1 MRLVLIS
8 LLMLVAN
15 SNIYAQG
22 CCSGGA
28 GSPIAGGASSGVL
41 QEYQME
47 ISINHQF
54 NTSNTFYTGSE
65 VTEPE
70 KYFNNLKSNYLFFRT
85 DYGLSKKLTLSI
97 ASGYYLNKTKEA
109 EDITSNRTSSGFS
122 DLIILPRYSVY
133 NKNKKF
139 KRTEIALGLG
149 IKIPLGTHID
159 STLTITAS
167 SYAPGYPDKDQYE
180 RNSPL
185 VQTTNGSN
193 DFMFYS
199 FIFREYQKRK
209 LRLFISALH
218 VKKNFNSLGV
228 KFGDY
233 SSLGLFVSKTFFR
246 KWGLTS
252 QLKLEHIGK
261 IKAVENI
268 DLLADYNI
276 EPISTG
282 SNKAF
287 FTPQISYSQN
297 GLTFFTTSEIPIY
310 QYLHGTQV
318 GSQNQFTFGIN
329 YRFLTKECEPEFE
342 LENRL

>member
-1 MRLVLIS
+1 MRLIIIS
-8 LLMLVAN
+8 ILTLVVN

-28 GSPIAGGASSGVL
+28 GSPIAGGAASGVL

-47 ISINHQF
+47 ISVNYQF
-54 NTSNTFYTGSE
+54 NSSNTFYTGSE
-65 VTEPE
+65 VSEPLQ
-70 KYFNNLKSNYLFFRT
+70 YFDNLKSNYMFFRA
-85 DYGLSKKLTLSI
+85 DYGVSKKLTLSL

-122 DLIILPRYSVY
+122 DLIIFPRYSVY
-133 NKNKKF
+133 NNNFNF
-139 KRTEIALGLG
+139 KRTEIALGIG
-149 IKIPLGTHID
+149 IKMPLGTNID
-159 STLTITAS
+159 STLTIAADT
-167 SYAPGYPDKDQYE
+167 YYPGGPEKDIYSK
-180 RNSPL
+180 NPPL

-193 DFMFYS
+193 DFMLYS

-233 SSLGLFVSKTFFR
+233 SSLGFFVSKTFFR
-246 KWGLTS
+246 KWGVTT

-261 IKAVENI
+261 IKAAEEVDMFLTNYSI
-268 DLLADYNI
+268 D
-276 EPISTG
+276 PISSG

-297 GLTFFTTSEIPIY
+297 GLTFFATSEIPVY

-318 GSQNQFTFGIN
+318 GSQNQFTVGIN
-329 YRFLTKECEPEFE
+329 YRFLTKKCAPEFE
-342 LENRL
+342 LGK

>member
-1 MRLVLIS
+1 MRIALMSFLI
-8 LLMLVAN
+8 LVAN

-28 GSPIAGGASSGVL
+28 GSPIAGGAASGVL

-47 ISINHQF
+47 ISVNHQF
-54 NTSNTFYTGSE
+54 NSSNKFYTGSKS
-65 VTEPE
+65 TEPLF
-70 KYFNNLKSNYLFFRT
+70 KNLTSNYMFFRT
-85 DYGLSKKLTLSI
+85 DYGVSKKLTLSL
-97 ASGYYLNKTKEA
+97 ATGYYLNKSKEA
-109 EDITSNRTSSGFS
+109 DYVINNRTSSGFS
-122 DLIILPRYSVY
+122 DLIIFPRYSVY
-133 NKNKKF
+133 NKNNNF

-149 IKIPLGTHID
+149 IKMPIGTHID
-159 STLTITAS
+159 STLTGPNEWDFYKTN
-167 SYAPGYPDKDQYE
+167 P
-180 RNSPL
+180 PL

-218 VKKNFNSLGV
+218 VKKNFNSLGL

-233 SSLGLFVSKTFFR
+233 SSFGLFVSKTFFK
-246 KWGLTS
+246 KWGVTT

-261 IKAVENI
+261 IQSAKEINPESLYDIV
-268 DLLADYNI
+268 
-276 EPISTG
+276 PISTG

-297 GLTFFTTSEIPIY
+297 GLTFFATSEIPLY
-310 QYLHGTQV
+310 QYLNGTQV
-318 GSQNQFTFGIN
+318 GSQHQFTIGVN
-329 YRFLTKECEPEFE
+329 YRFLAKECEDPITSI
-342 LENRL
+342 N